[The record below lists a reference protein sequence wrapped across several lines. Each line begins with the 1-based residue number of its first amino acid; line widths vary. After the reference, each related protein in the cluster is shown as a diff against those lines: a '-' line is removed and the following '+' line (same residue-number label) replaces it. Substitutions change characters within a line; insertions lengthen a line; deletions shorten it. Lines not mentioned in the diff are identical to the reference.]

1 MLSAFR
7 FFCSGVSSFWNLR
20 SYRESNRRK
29 SRNRQTESSCRE
41 GAMKKA
47 LLYSLFVLVFISGC
61 GANSAPAPIAVT
73 LSTGA
78 TQALDQG
85 QRGAITATVANDS
98 AAKGVTWSLA
108 SGGQGAIASPTTTA
122 VTYNAGS
129 ASGTAVITATS
140 VTDTTKISTLTITV
154 TAPPA
159 ITTTTLPGGVEG
171 TAYSQAIAKTGGAG
185 TVTFSISAGALPLGL
200 TLSGAGTISGT
211 PTGPNGTVNFTVKVT
226 DSSTMTPMTATQALS
241 IVINLPAPPNITT
254 TTLPPGVAGTAYSQM
269 VAATGFGT
277 LTFTTSAG
285 AVPSGLTLSSAGLI
299 SGTPDAP
306 NVTSNFT
313 MMVTDSSNPAQTA
326 TQALSILI
334 NLPPPPTITSLSQNA
349 GAVGASIT
357 ITGTNFGTLQGTST
371 VTFNGTAAA
380 PASAWSTTSIT
391 VTVPVGATTGNVV
404 VNVLGTASNGS
415 PFTVA
420 PAITSLSQTSGAVGA
435 SVTIIGTAAAAA
447 SAWSTT
453 SITVLVPVGA
463 TTGNVVVTVGAQV
476 SNGSPFTIVLPPSI
490 TSLSQTSGPA
500 GTSINITG
508 TNFGAT
514 QGTSTV
520 TFNGITA
527 AAASAWSPTSITVS
541 VPAGATTGNVVVT
554 VLGTASN
561 GSAFTVLASCTTN
574 CTLSGTVTGPWVT
587 GVTISLTGTATLSTT
602 TAVNGTYSF
611 ASLAAGSYTITP
623 TLAGYNYTPT
633 PPTIAINS
641 NTVQNFVAAS
651 SSVTTSYSIS
661 GTVSGS
667 STSGIVY
674 IRVFTNGSNTQAGTT
689 LASISTNSGSYT
701 VRGLP
706 PGNNYMVSA
715 EIDTLNTGAQ
725 NESNPR
731 GSTPSPI
738 TITNADVTGANI
750 IIAPQTIEAPVTP
763 DKPSVFQ
770 ASGAAFISYKQPRNS
785 TTNEEIAT
793 SYRIYYDTNST
804 FTNNTFKSLPAGD
817 SNNVYVLSG
826 LTSGIPYWFKMSA
839 LNVNGE
845 SIVLPASVVGPVT
858 INPTSGSNTVSGS
871 VTFTG
876 ITPPAGSALYVG
888 MFSDTNGVYFERIAN
903 PSISQAYSVSGIL
916 TGTYQQFAV
925 LDVAGTGFV
934 GVGDVTNFGSNG
946 PPSLA
951 VNTSISCSNITLAAV
966 SAKTFVATNH
976 QRSVSPPSPPGPD
989 TYGITLSTDV
999 GTKRPVSMTLFSGNN
1014 VAVPFDMTAERNN
1027 SYNPIF
1033 DNSVRPLS

>member
-20 SYRESNRRK
+20 SYRESDRRK
-29 SRNRQTESSCRE
+29 SRNRQSESSCRE

-85 QRGAITATVANDS
+85 QSVAITATVANDS
-98 AAKGVTWSLA
+98 TAKGVTWSLA
-108 SGGQGAIASPTTTA
+108 SGGQGTIANQTTTA

-159 ITTTTLPGGVEG
+159 ITTTTLPPGTEG

-185 TVTFSISAGALPLGL
+185 TVTFSISAGALPTGL

-211 PTGPNGTVNFTVKVT
+211 PAGPNGTVNFTVKVT

-313 MMVTDSSNPAQTA
+313 VMVTDSSNPAQTA

-357 ITGTNFGTLQGTST
+357 ITGTNFGTPQGSSTVTFNGNTAAAASAWSATSITVLVPAGATTGNVVVTVFGVASNGSPFTIVLPPTITSLSQISGAVGVSITITGTNFGTLQGSST

-380 PASAWSTTSIT
+380 AASAWSTTSIT
-391 VTVPVGATTGNVV
+391 VTVPGGATTGNSV

-420 PAITSLSQTSGAVGA
+420 PTITSLNQTSGAIGA
-435 SVTIIGTAAAAA
+435 S
-447 SAWSTT
+447 
-453 SITVLVPVGA
+453 IT
-463 TTGNVVVTVGAQV
+463 
-476 SNGSPFTIVLPPSI
+476 
-490 TSLSQTSGPA
+490 
-500 GTSINITG
+500 ITG
-508 TNFGAT
+508 TNFGAP

-520 TFNGITA
+520 AFNGIAA

-541 VPAGATTGNVVVT
+541 VPAGASTGNVVVT

-574 CTLSGTVTGPWVT
+574 CSLSGTVTGPWVS

-701 VRGLP
+701 VIGLP
-706 PGNNYMVSA
+706 PGNNYTVSA

-750 IIAPQTIEAPVTP
+750 IIAPQTIDAPMTP
-763 DKPSVFQ
+763 NKPSVFPG
-770 ASGAAFISYKQPRNS
+770 SGAAFISYKQPRNS
-785 TTNEEIAT
+785 TTGEEIAT
-793 SYRIYYDTNST
+793 SYRIYYDTNSG

-817 SNNVYVLSG
+817 SNNVYLLSG
-826 LTSGIPYWFKMSA
+826 LTNGTPYWFKMSA
-839 LNVNGE
+839 LNAIGE
-845 SIVLPASVVGPVT
+845 SVVPPLSVVGPIT
-858 INPTSGSNTVSGS
+858 INATAGANTVSGS
-871 VTFTG
+871 VSFTG
-876 ITPPAGSALYVG
+876 ITPPAGSA
-888 MFSDTNGVYFERIAN
+888 
-903 PSISQAYSVSGIL
+903 
-916 TGTYQQFAV
+916 
-925 LDVAGTGFV
+925 
-934 GVGDVTNFGSNG
+934 
-946 PPSLA
+946 
-951 VNTSISCSNITLAAV
+951 
-966 SAKTFVATNH
+966 
-976 QRSVSPPSPPGPD
+976 
-989 TYGITLSTDV
+989 
-999 GTKRPVSMTLFSGNN
+999 
-1014 VAVPFDMTAERNN
+1014 
-1027 SYNPIF
+1027 
-1033 DNSVRPLS
+1033 

>member
-1 MLSAFR
+1 
-7 FFCSGVSSFWNLR
+7 V
-20 SYRESNRRK
+20 
-29 SRNRQTESSCRE
+29 
-41 GAMKKA
+41 
-47 LLYSLFVLVFISGC
+47 
-61 GANSAPAPIAVT
+61 PA
-73 LSTGA
+73 GA
-78 TQALDQG
+78 TTG
-85 QRGAITATVANDS
+85 NVVVTV
-98 AAKGVTWSLA
+98 
-108 SGGQGAIASPTTTA
+108 
-122 VTYNAGS
+122 
-129 ASGTAVITATS
+129 
-140 VTDTTKISTLTITV
+140 
-154 TAPPA
+154 
-159 ITTTTLPGGVEG
+159 
-171 TAYSQAIAKTGGAG
+171 
-185 TVTFSISAGALPLGL
+185 F
-200 TLSGAGTISGT
+200 
-211 PTGPNGTVNFTVKVT
+211 
-226 DSSTMTPMTATQALS
+226 
-241 IVINLPAPPNITT
+241 
-254 TTLPPGVAGTAYSQM
+254 GVASNG
-269 VAATGFGT
+269 
-277 LTFTTSAG
+277 LPFTI
-285 AVPSGLTLSSAGLI
+285 VL
-299 SGTPDAP
+299 
-306 NVTSNFT
+306 
-313 MMVTDSSNPAQTA
+313 
-326 TQALSILI
+326 
-334 NLPPPPTITSLSQNA
+334 PPTITSLSLTS
-349 GAVGASIT
+349 GAVGVSIT
-357 ITGTNFGTLQGTST
+357 ITGTNFGTPQGTST

-380 PASAWSTTSIT
+380 AASVWSATSIT

-420 PAITSLSQTSGAVGA
+420 PTITSLNQTSGAVGA
-435 SVTIIGTAAAAA
+435 SITIIGTNFGTTQGASTVTFNGTAAAAA

-453 SITVLVPVGA
+453 SLTVLVPVGA
-463 TTGNVVVTVGAQV
+463 TTGNVVVTVGGQV

-500 GTSINITG
+500 GTSITITG

-514 QGTSTV
+514 QGTSMV
-520 TFNGITA
+520 AFNGIAA
-527 AAASAWSPTSITVS
+527 AAASAWSATSITVS
-541 VPAGATTGNVVVT
+541 VPAGATTGNVIVT

-633 PPTIAINS
+633 PPTIAISS

-651 SSVTTSYSIS
+651 SSATTSYSIS

-689 LASISTNSGSYT
+689 LTSISTNSGSYT

-706 PGNNYMVSA
+706 PGNNYTVSA

-770 ASGAAFISYKQPRNS
+770 ASGAAFISYNQPRNS

-793 SYRIYYDTNST
+793 SYRIYYDTNSG

-826 LTSGIPYWFKMSA
+826 LTNGIPYWFKMSA

-845 SIVLPASVVGPVT
+845 SIVLPASVVGPIT

-876 ITPPAGSALYVG
+876 ITPPVGSALYVG
-888 MFSDTNGVYFERIAN
+888 MFSNTNGVYFQRIAN

-951 VNTSISCSNITLAAV
+951 VNTSISGSNITLAAV

-976 QRSVSPPSPPGPD
+976 QRSASPD

-1027 SYNPIF
+1027 QYNPIF
-1033 DNSVRPLS
+1033 NNTVRPLSTDTYQFLVTFSDGTTQVMSNTGLTVLDSFAQTLAMNTPVNSTSLTPLTVPMLNWSAPASPPAFYNYSVGLNNINNAQENWNYNGGHNSNGIPSTLLNVMFNVDGSANPSPTLTTGTMYSWWVQVRDDNGNSAQISAPIYIP

>member
-1 MLSAFR
+1 
-7 FFCSGVSSFWNLR
+7 
-20 SYRESNRRK
+20 
-29 SRNRQTESSCRE
+29 
-41 GAMKKA
+41 
-47 LLYSLFVLVFISGC
+47 
-61 GANSAPAPIAVT
+61 
-73 LSTGA
+73 
-78 TQALDQG
+78 
-85 QRGAITATVANDS
+85 
-98 AAKGVTWSLA
+98 
-108 SGGQGAIASPTTTA
+108 
-122 VTYNAGS
+122 
-129 ASGTAVITATS
+129 
-140 VTDTTKISTLTITV
+140 
-154 TAPPA
+154 
-159 ITTTTLPGGVEG
+159 
-171 TAYSQAIAKTGGAG
+171 
-185 TVTFSISAGALPLGL
+185 
-200 TLSGAGTISGT
+200 
-211 PTGPNGTVNFTVKVT
+211 
-226 DSSTMTPMTATQALS
+226 
-241 IVINLPAPPNITT
+241 
-254 TTLPPGVAGTAYSQM
+254 M

-313 MMVTDSSNPAQTA
+313 VMVTDSSNPAQTA

-357 ITGTNFGTLQGTST
+357 ITGTNFGTAQGSSTVTFNGNTAAAASAWSATSITVLVPAGATTGNVVVTVFGVASNGSPFTIVLPPTITILSQISGAVGVSITITGTNFGTPQGTST

-380 PASAWSTTSIT
+380 
-391 VTVPVGATTGNVV
+391 
-404 VNVLGTASNGS
+404 
-415 PFTVA
+415 
-420 PAITSLSQTSGAVGA
+420 
-435 SVTIIGTAAAAA
+435 AA
-447 SAWSTT
+447 SAWSAT

-490 TSLSQTSGPA
+490 TNLSQTSGPA
-500 GTSINITG
+500 GTSITITG

-514 QGTSTV
+514 QGTSTI

-527 AAASAWSPTSITVS
+527 TAASAWSATSITVS

-587 GVTISLTGTATLSTT
+587 GVTISLTGTASASTT
-602 TAVNGTYSF
+602 TAANGTYSF

-633 PPTIAINS
+633 PPTIAISS

-826 LTSGIPYWFKMSA
+826 LTNGIPYWFKMSA

-951 VNTSISCSNITLAAV
+951 VNTSISGSNITLAAV

-976 QRSVSPPSPPGPD
+976 QRSASPD
-989 TYGITLSTDV
+989 TYGIALSTDV

-1033 DNSVRPLS
+1033 DNSVRPLSTDTYQFLVTFSDGTTQVMSNTGLTVLDSFAQTLAMNTPVNSTSLTPLTVPMLNWSAPASPPAFYSYSVGLSNINNAQENWNYNGGNNSNGIPSTLLNVMFNVDGSANPSPTLTTGTMYSWWVQVRDDNGNSAQISAPTYIP